1 MKAND
6 KMASFGRTIQ
16 LNISLQ
22 FSFFALQLTKNNIHS
37 FSLRQTL
44 KGQQC
49 NIRIKHFKHKS
60 FFVFKSIVLLQTN
73 FYEGRQRPKVED
85 SPEEVSQSGHER
97 RDRQGLQI

>member
-1 MKAND
+1 MTKWHRLEEPYNLTFLY
-6 KMASFGRTIQ
+6 SF
-16 LNISLQ
+16 LSLH
-22 FSFFALQLTKNNIHS
+22 LQLTKNIIHS

-49 NIRIKHFKHKS
+49 NIRIKHLKHKS

-97 RDRQGLQI
+97 RDRQGLQV